1 MVIFMKKTKKRIYV
15 CHTFYHVYV
24 TLLKEFAL
32 PKEELGWADIVLSK
46 LSNDFGDMKLRL
58 EKSGLFQAVYEL
70 DEKRYDYFPHLIP
83 YREDK
88 GNIVAH
94 LWNRMIFTK
103 KYPKALEPFMYINF
117 KEYEDIYVFCDSD
130 PIGFY
135 LNYKRIPYHALEDG
149 LDCLKYL
156 DAARYDNRGHF
167 RLKAF
172 LSSLNLIF
180 IQNGYGK
187 YCMDMEINDKS
198 CLKYDCPKYKV
209 VPRKPLEKQLSKEA
223 KEQIVKVFVPA
234 ADELLLELKKAP
246 KENGFVLLLTQP
258 LCELAVREKM
268 FKDIIATYCGNSYV
282 VLKPHPRDE
291 LDYKKAFPECTVIEG
306 KFPIEVLNFLP
317 DVHFNL
323 AISVFTTALDTV
335 DFVDEKINLGA
346 DFMDAY
352 EAPEKHHFNDKI

>member
-1 MVIFMKKTKKRIYV
+1 MQERIYV
-15 CHTFYHVYV
+15 CHTFYHIYV
-24 TLLKEFAL
+24 TLLKEFNL
-32 PKEELGWADIVLSK
+32 PKEEQGKAEIVLSK
-46 LSNDFGDMKLRL
+46 LSTQFDDMKERL
-58 EKSGLFQAVYEL
+58 EKSGLFAHVHEL
-70 DEKRYDYFPHLIP
+70 DEKRFDYFPHLHK

-88 GNIVAH
+88 GNIVFN

-103 KYPKALEPFMYINF
+103 KYPKALEPFMAIDF
-117 KEYEDIYVFCDSD
+117 KKYKDIYVFCDSD
-130 PIGFY
+130 PVGFY
-135 LNYKRIPYHALEDG
+135 LSYKKIPYHALEDG

-167 RLKAF
+167 KLKAF

-187 YCMDMEINDKS
+187 YCIDMEINDKD

-209 VPRKPLEKQLSKEA
+209 VPRKGLELALKDEDKQKLLEVFMPKA
-223 KEQIVKVFVPA
+223 KELVEK
-234 ADELLLELKKAP
+234 LSKAP

-258 LCELAVREKM
+258 LCELKVREKI
-268 FKDIIATYCGNSYV
+268 FRDIIERYCGKAHV
-282 VLKPHPRDE
+282 VMKPHPRDE
-291 LDYKKAFPECTVIEG
+291 LDYAALFPECTVISG

-317 DVHFNL
+317 GVHFDK

-346 DFMDAY
+346 DFMDEY